1 MSTKNDDV
9 ESVFQNA
16 PAMKAVGMIEKP
28 RISEVSDYL
37 RMLEVPTPRPESGEV
52 AIELRASAMHIDEI
66 YTAQGTALGRF
77 YGPKSVSAINPY
89 ILGSSVSGVVV
100 ALGEGSDKFSVG
112 DEVLAIPNEQGESAS
127 WATYRC
133 VAETMVMPKPDELT
147 HVETAAV
154 TMASCVAWGSI
165 ERSRTKPGASCV
177 VVGASGSIG
186 SIVLQLLKS
195 RNCHVTAVCSASSED
210 SVRVHGADEVID
222 YTKVQFGEYLGS
234 RGELQDAVFDCV
246 GGRDIEANALVAL
259 KRTGVFATV
268 VGPEKYIGER
278 KLSRWEVTKIMAYI
292 GRRML
297 TSRIAGPRYV
307 FAEKYPRT
315 VIASAMS
322 EVVKHDIR
330 MPIQAVIPFELDAI
344 VGAVNSL
351 TTHRSKG
358 RTVIDFTLPTPNST
372 G

>member
-1 MSTKNDDV
+1 M
-9 ESVFQNA
+9 FQNA
-16 PAMKAVGMIEKP
+16 QTMMAIGMTEKP
-28 RISEVSDYL
+28 QVSVVSNYL
-37 RMLEVPTPRPESGEV
+37 KMLEVPTPRPENGEV
-52 AIELRASAMHIDEI
+52 AIELRASSMHIDEI
-66 YTAQGTALGRF
+66 YAAQGTALGRF
-77 YGPKSVSAINPY
+77 YGPKNVSAVNPY

-100 ALGEGSDKFSVG
+100 ALGEGSDVFSVG
-112 DEVLAIPNEQGESAS
+112 DEVLVIPNEKGDLAS

-133 VAETMVMPKPDELT
+133 VAETMVMPKPEELT

-165 ERSRTKPGASCV
+165 ERSRTKPGARCV

-186 SIVLQLLKS
+186 SMVLQFLKS
-195 RNCHVTAVCSASSED
+195 RSCHVTAVCSASSEE

-222 YTKVQFGEYLGS
+222 YTKVQFGEHLRS

-246 GGRDIEANALVAL
+246 GGRDVEANAFAAL

-278 KLSRWEVTKIMAYI
+278 KLSRWEFTKIMAHI

-297 TSRIAGPRYV
+297 VTRFAGPRYV
-307 FAEKYPRT
+307 FAEKYPRK
-315 VIASAMS
+315 VIASAMG
-322 EVVKHDIR
+322 EVVNHGIR

-344 VGAVNSL
+344 VGAVDSL

-372 G
+372 A